1 MWAFESCEHLC
12 TLDSHK
18 MLKFNLSGVALHGPL
33 VSPARLWPKAG
44 FPNFSREGSSLPP
57 QSSHST
63 KVVRTLQNGQV
74 MGSTCTVQSKF
85 VCKDLTLYTD
95 LLQEVDDPYWF
106 SGQRVK
112 LTCIKIHVFI

>member
-1 MWAFESCEHLC
+1 MWPFESCEHLC

-33 VSPARLWPKAG
+33 VPPARLWPKSDFQISPERVAL
-44 FPNFSREGSSLPP
+44 PPP
-57 QSSHST
+57 QSSRST

-112 LTCIKIHVFI
+112 LTCINIHVFI